1 MTDHTMTATI
11 LWEHMLLANQSVKNS
26 SEIAQ
31 GLGRS
36 VASYRE
42 VNGIAETRQLAVDLA
57 PVADR
62 LWDMFEPVHEC
73 NDSFDLDWT
82 TAFLSRL
89 SDLSGDLSNT
99 SRLFQLLAAA
109 EASGALD
116 MQDGVSDLVGLH
128 GFHAEHKMEI
138 IEDDGTGYVDD
149 YREGEAEGHD
159 TFWTVYGRNEE
170 GLVFAIA
177 DIDIADQQSAQKAA
191 ERLAVDME
199 EWLEQ
204 AA

>member
-11 LWEHMLLANQSVKNS
+11 LWEHMLLADQGVRNNS
-26 SEIAQ
+26 EPDQ
-31 GLGRS
+31 CLGRS

-42 VNGIAETRQLAVDLA
+42 INGIAETRQLVVDLA
-57 PVADR
+57 PIADR

-73 NDSFDLDWT
+73 NDSFDLEWT
-82 TAFLSRL
+82 SAFLHRL
-89 SDLSGDLSNT
+89 SDLSGDMSKT
-99 SRLFQLLAAA
+99 SHLFQLLAAA

-116 MQDGVSDLVGLH
+116 LQDGVSELVGLH
-128 GFHAEHKMEI
+128 GFHVEHKMEV

-149 YREGEAEGHD
+149 YHEGEVDDCD

-170 GLVFAIA
+170 GLAIAIA
-177 DIDIADQQSAQKAA
+177 DIDQQYSQEAA
-191 ERLAVDME
+191 EKLASDME